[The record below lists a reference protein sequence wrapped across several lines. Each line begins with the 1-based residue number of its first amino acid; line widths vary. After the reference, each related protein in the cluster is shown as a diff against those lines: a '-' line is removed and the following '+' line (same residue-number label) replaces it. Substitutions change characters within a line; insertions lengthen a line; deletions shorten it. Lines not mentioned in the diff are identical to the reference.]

1 MAIWAHPTAPDFCPL
16 ATVAGDAGADLAALM
31 RQTRH
36 QSTAVAL
43 GYLRPAE
50 LWRNN
55 VTARVFGR
63 LDTAGDD

>member
-1 MAIWAHPTAPDFCPL
+1 
-16 ATVAGDAGADLAALM
+16 M

-36 QSTAVAL
+36 RSTAVAL

-55 VTARVFGR
+55 VTAGLF
-63 LDTAGDD
+63 AAQEA